1 MMGYP
6 QRFRGRPVAANR
18 VAVMRL
24 QLVTWWGGGRML
36 SKFDVAV
43 LKAPEPW
50 KSAAIEVCDTLH
62 VVNMACQDE
71 FGEAATPELVWT
83 ITKAVLARAD
93 RSNPNVDPD
102 EDM

>member
-1 MMGYP
+1 
-6 QRFRGRPVAANR
+6 
-18 VAVMRL
+18 
-24 QLVTWWGGGRML
+24 ML

-93 RSNPNVDPD
+93 TSVAPKRSSKRAPKRYIDPGG
-102 EDM
+102 EG